1 MTEKEVIRLM
11 YLMNDFNLIYCYSR
25 YYAIVNKLSDRTI
38 EQELICSIKDKDK
51 DNVYCLSK
59 NETEDGTLIKL
70 IITKSGYTP
79 NDPKEIILSISNEV
93 NQHFTYV
100 WCTLKLFSYLKD
112 KDQISYKLLE
122 HRLNN
127 IIHEKA

>member
-1 MTEKEVIRLM
+1 MTEKEIIRSM

-25 YYAIVNKLSDRTI
+25 YYAMINKLSDRAI
-38 EQELICSIKDKDK
+38 EQELICSIKGK

-70 IITKSGYTP
+70 IITKSGYTSD
-79 NDPKEIILSISNEV
+79 DPKEAILFISNEV

-100 WCTLKLFSYLKD
+100 WCMLKLFSYLKD
-112 KDQISYKLLE
+112 KDQTSYKLLE
-122 HRLNN
+122 NRLNN

>member
-1 MTEKEVIRLM
+1 MTEKEVIRSM

-25 YYAIVNKLSDRTI
+25 YYAIVNELSDRTI
-38 EQELICSIKDKDK
+38 EQELICSIKGK

-59 NETEDGTLIKL
+59 SETEDGTLIKL
-70 IITKSGYTP
+70 IITKSGYTSD
-79 NDPKEIILSISNEV
+79 DPKEVILSISNEV
-93 NQHFTYV
+93 RQHFTYV
-100 WCTLKLFSYLKD
+100 WCVLKLFSYLKD

-122 HRLNN
+122 NRLNN